1 MGNITNETCEDVE
14 LSPEQTK
21 FLKSCAWWIET
32 CGNLPVASSGIV
44 LNSIA
49 LFILS
54 TPNMRSNF
62 FNRLLFVLAICD
74 NTYLL
79 CEVTEVFRH
88 HHLTFVQQHTF
99 VNVIYPIRSVF
110 MCSSIFMTISLTLER
125 FQAITNP
132 VEYRIRGSGNMMKRL
147 LKYVFPV
154 FATSIF
160 YYTPKFFDL
169 NVDEVLKCLNSTR
182 TTTIPIREDVDP
194 ESTEYANCTIAY
206 PLIPTDLRIN
216 HHYVLWYI
224 NISNLFLTAIIP
236 VGILLFL
243 NCR

>member
-1 MGNITNETCEDVE
+1 MASVTNETCEDVE
-14 LSPEQTK
+14 HSPEQTK

-32 CGNLPVASSGIV
+32 CGNLPIATIGIV

-49 LFILS
+49 LLVLS
-54 TPNMRSNF
+54 SSTMRSNF
-62 FNRLLFVLAICD
+62 FNRLLFFLAICD
-74 NTYLL
+74 NIYLF

-99 VNVIYPIRSVF
+99 VNVIYPLRSVF

-125 FQAITNP
+125 YQAITNP
-132 VEYRIRGSGNMMKRL
+132 VEYRIRGSSNMTTRL
-147 LKYVFPV
+147 LYYVLPV
-154 FATSIF
+154 LATSIL

-169 NVDEVLKCLNSTR
+169 NVDEVLKCQNGTR
-182 TTTIPIREDVDP
+182 TTTIPIKEGVDP
-194 ESTEYANCTIAY
+194 ESTEYANCSMAF

-224 NISNLFLTAIIP
+224 NISNLFLTAIMP
-236 VGILLFL
+236 FGILLFL